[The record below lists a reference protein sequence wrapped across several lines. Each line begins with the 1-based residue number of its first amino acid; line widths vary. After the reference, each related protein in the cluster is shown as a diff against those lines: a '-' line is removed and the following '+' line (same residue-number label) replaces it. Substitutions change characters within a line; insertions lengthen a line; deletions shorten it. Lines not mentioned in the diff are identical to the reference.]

1 MDWRK
6 IKGRERE
13 REDRMKIEEKML
25 ECQAVLKVTL
35 LNAIVYH
42 KVEQMLNNTNM
53 RWLHPECISWKIQSA
68 VIKKKKKGCL
78 PWVFPEYDLHDIM

>member
-6 IKGRERE
+6 IKGMERE

-35 LNAIVYH
+35 LNVIVYH

-53 RWLHPECISWKIQSA
+53 RCLHPECISWKIQSA
-68 VIKKKKKGCL
+68 VIKKKKKKKVACPGYFL
-78 PWVFPEYDLHDIM
+78 NMIFMI